1 MLRLQDLTVGQED
14 KVFEKVVETFIRE
27 SEILELLPFDNA
39 VSPSGGSTLVYGYTQ
54 TKAPST
60 AAFRAI
66 GKEYDSSEAV
76 IRELSVRLKIFGG
89 KFTIDRVL
97 KAIEGKLEN
106 MDRQLSE
113 KIKAAV
119 GLFHDTMING
129 DSASNALAFDGL
141 DKFLVGTSTE
151 YNTDRYIDLSTI
163 SNLKA
168 NADEFYEMLL
178 KLINNTGANAL
189 LVNENMKTKIQT
201 VARILG
207 YRTESEEAF
216 GRVVTTIGEGK
227 VRLIDLKNKYAV
239 SGNNPDNPTVT
250 ETPIVGANKGRSVGT
265 GLGTYTLTTDTA
277 LNAAK
282 TYYTRSG
289 AGTTESPY
297 TYTKVTNPVVAN
309 IGSYYEQD
317 GVYVTGLTDIYAVKF
332 DIDKGFCGVTI
343 TGDKA
348 IDAYLPDFTTP
359 GAVKSGE
366 VEIVAAVALK
376 DTHGAG
382 VLRNIKI

>member
-39 VSPSGGSTLVYGYTQ
+39 VSPSGGSTLIYGYTQ
-54 TKAPST
+54 TKAPSQ

-66 GKEYDSSEAV
+66 GSEYDASEATIRRLNV
-76 IRELSVRLKIFGG
+76 ILKIFGG
-89 KFTIDRVL
+89 RFTIDRVL
-97 KAIEGKLEN
+97 KTIEGKLEN

-129 DSASNALAFDGL
+129 DSASNALEFDGL

-151 YNTDRYIDLSTI
+151 FNTDSYIDLST
-163 SNLKA
+163 SANLKS
-168 NADEFYEMLL
+168 NADAFYEMLL
-178 KLINNTGANAL
+178 KLINNTEANAL
-189 LVNENMKTKIQT
+189 FVNENMKTKIQT
-201 VARILG
+201 VARVLG

-216 GRVVTTIGEGK
+216 GRVVTTIGENK
-227 VRLIDLKNKYAV
+227 VRLIDLKNKYTV
-239 SGNNPDNPTVT
+239 TGDDPDNLTIT
-250 ETPIVGANKGRSVGT
+250 EIPIIGANKGRSVGT
-265 GLGTYTLTTDTA
+265 GLGTYKATTDTA
-277 LNAAK
+277 INLAK
-282 TYYTRSG
+282 NYYTRSG

-297 TYTKVTNPVVAN
+297 VYTKVTTPAVADIAN
-309 IGSYYEQD
+309 YYEQD
-317 GVYVTGLTDIYAVKF
+317 GEYVTGLTDIYAAKF
-332 DIDKGFCGVTI
+332 DTEKGFCGITI

-348 IDAYLPDFTTP
+348 IDVYLPDFTTP

-366 VEIVAAVALK
+366 VEMVAAVALK

>member
-1 MLRLQDLTVGQED
+1 MLRLKDLTVGQED

-54 TKAPST
+54 TKAPSQ

-66 GKEYDSSEAV
+66 GSEYVSSEAT
-76 IRELSVRLKIFGG
+76 IKRLSVILKIFGG
-89 KFTIDRVL
+89 KFSIDRVL

-151 YNTDRYIDLSTI
+151 YNTDNYIDLSTI
-163 SNLKA
+163 ANLKS
-168 NADEFYEMLL
+168 NADDFYEKLL
-178 KLINNTGANAL
+178 KLINNTGADAL
-189 LVNENMKTKIQT
+189 LVNEGMKTKIQT

-207 YRTESEEAF
+207 YKTESEEAF
-216 GRVVTTIGEGK
+216 GRTVTSIGEGK

-239 SGNNPDNPTVT
+239 SGNDLDNPTVT
-250 ETPIVGANKGRSVGT
+250 ETPIINVKSR
-265 GLGTYTLTTDTA
+265 D
-277 LNAAK
+277 
-282 TYYTRSG
+282 
-289 AGTTESPY
+289 
-297 TYTKVTNPVVAN
+297 
-309 IGSYYEQD
+309 IG
-317 GVYVTGLTDIYAVKF
+317 GNTITGLTDIYAVKF
-332 DIDKGFCGVTI
+332 DINNGFCGVTI
-343 TGDKA
+343 TGNKA
-348 IDAYLPDFTTP
+348 IDTYLPDFTTP
-359 GAVKSGE
+359 GAVKEGE
-366 VEIVAAVALK
+366 VEMVAAVALK

-382 VLRNIKI
+382 VLRNIKIL

>member
-1 MLRLQDLTVGQED
+1 MLDLKNLTVGQKD
-14 KVFEKVVETFIRE
+14 KVYEKVVETFIRE

-39 VSPSGGSTLVYGYTQ
+39 VAPGGGSTLVYGYTQ
-54 TKAPST
+54 TKAPSK

-66 GKEYDSSEAV
+66 GSEYTPSEAS
-76 IRELSVRLKIFGG
+76 IKELSTKLKIFGG
-89 KFTIDRVL
+89 SFQLDRVI
-97 KAIEGKLEN
+97 KSIEGKLEN

-129 DSASNALAFDGL
+129 DSATNTLAFDGL

-151 YNTDRYIDLSTI
+151 YNTEKYIDLSTI
-163 SNLKA
+163 TKLKE

-178 KLINNTGANAL
+178 KLINVTGADAL
-189 LVNENMKTKIQT
+189 FVNEGMKTKIQT

-227 VRLIDLKNKYAV
+227 VRLIDLKNKYDV
-239 SGNNPDNPTVT
+239 SVESGT
-250 ETPIVGANKGRSVGT
+250 ETVSENPIVGVKSRTFG
-265 GLGTYTLTTDTA
+265 
-277 LNAAK
+277 
-282 TYYTRSG
+282 SG
-289 AGTTESPY
+289 DKAET
-297 TYTKVTNPVVAN
+297 
-309 IGSYYEQD
+309 
-317 GVYVTGLTDIYAVKF
+317 VTGLTDIYAAKF
-332 DIDKGFCGVTI
+332 DIEKGFCGVTI

-348 IDAYLPDFTTP
+348 IDTYLPDFSTP
-359 GAVKSGE
+359 GAVKTGE
-366 VEIVAAVALK
+366 VEMVAAVALK

-382 VLRNIKI
+382 VLRNIKII